1 MFNAG
6 DMVTVNNNNC
16 QLWVNGTRITA
27 SGGNTPV
34 VGAVCEIRL
43 TNATKVLTSVTCFD
57 QTGWKEVPF
66 ILSADKMTATLTL
79 DFGGGN
85 YNQFKIVTGVATV
98 VGLFDQDMID
108 TINSVNAVLRV
119 NNLIKTTPFAVPLN
133 ATNTITA
140 PEGKVFKVATI
151 NSGIELPLNAT
162 KNIITFQNT
171 SAGNTYSN
179 LVLETET
186 GNVTG
191 CFSTEMIKQIN
202 DNNCDLVYQG
212 EIITTEKYA
221 SIGET
226 YSIVCRPDWIFNTE
240 PDAVGGYA
248 VYGRY
253 ISNSGSYV
261 VDQWELSEDNK
272 TVTKTLQ
279 ASRNYAV
286 FVVKTDQNV
295 PIDVLG
301 GVNNVYK
308 VDADIMKALTKER
321 FFMTNTGSGGEFMTF
336 DYGQFILNLMQ
347 LPFSLPIHNI
357 IGSEPIQ
364 LAKLET
370 TVVAP
375 MVNTDRVVYDLGNIT
390 ISGNHGN
397 LLDYSTKQA
406 ILHLPFSDPII
417 LDNQYIIDETITVKL
432 TINLY
437 TGTGTYNIYS
447 TAIDEVILTKT
458 VSLGV
463 NIPLA
468 NFYSSDPKQILTSTL
483 EWSGDNKLRI
493 AYIELVDTNSDLNNG
508 FFNTP
513 IMDDVILSEVKG
525 FFTVINAN
533 LSLRATSS
541 EKSQIQSMLQS
552 GVIYK

>member
-1 MFNAG
+1 MFNQADLDIIRNANCRLVKGGVTITSPVEVVANDTFAIVANAG
-6 DMVTVNNNNC
+6 YILNKVT
-16 QLWVNGTRITA
+16 
-27 SGGNTPV
+27 
-34 VGAVCEIRL
+34 
-43 TNATKVLTSVTCFD
+43 
-57 QTGWKEVPF
+57 WK
-66 ILSADKMTATLTL
+66 
-79 DFGGGN
+79 
-85 YNQFKIVTGVATV
+85 NQ
-98 VGLFDQDMID
+98 M
-108 TINSVNAVLRV
+108 NAVVTWTLSIDKTQASTKSSYTGAQLS
-119 NNLIKTTPFAVPLN
+119 NLIVDSTV
-133 ATNTITA
+133 
-140 PEGKVFKVATI
+140 KVI
-151 NSGIELPLNAT
+151 
-162 KNIITFQNT
+162 
-171 SAGNTYSN
+171 
-179 LVLETET
+179 
-186 GNVTG
+186 TG
-191 CFSTEMIKQIN
+191 CFSPEFLKTIN
-202 DNNCDLVYQG
+202 DNNCDLYKNGVLISSPYGAVLG
-212 EIITTEKYA
+212 ESFEVK
-221 SIGET
+221 
-226 YSIVCRPDWIFNTE
+226 CREGWIFTNE
-240 PDAVGGYA
+240 PDTLGGYA

-253 ISNSGSYV
+253 LKAGGVWTIE
-261 VDQWELSEDNK
+261 QWAVSADRK
-272 TVTKTLQ
+272 T
-279 ASRNYAV
+279 ASIKLTATRAYAYM
-286 FVVKTDQNV
+286 FCLTEQTA

-321 FFMTNTGSGGEFMTF
+321 FFMSTSGTGGEYMTF
-336 DYGQFILNLMQ
+336 DYGQFILNLLQ
-347 LPFSLPIHNI
+347 IPFALPIKNI
-357 IGSEPIQ
+357 IGSEPIK

-375 MVNTDRVVYDLGNIT
+375 MVNTDRINYDLGNIT

-417 LDNQYIIDETITVKL
+417 LDNQYVIDKTITINLEV
-432 TINLY
+432 NLY
-437 TGTGTYNIYS
+437 TGVGTYNIYS

-468 NFYSSDPKQILTSTL
+468 NFYSSDPKQILNSSL

-493 AYIELVDTNSDLNNG
+493 AYIELVDTNSDLNSG

-513 IMDDVILSEVKG
+513 IMDDVVLSEVKG

>member
-1 MFNAG
+1 MFSQADLDIITNA
-6 DMVTVNNNNC
+6 NC
-16 QLWVNGTRITA
+16 YLMKGATRITA
-27 SGGNTPV
+27 PIEVVAQDTFTIVANSGYVLN
-34 VGAVCEIRL
+34 
-43 TNATKVLTSVTCFD
+43 KVT
-57 QTGWKEVPF
+57 WKN
-66 ILSADKMTATLTL
+66 M
-79 DFGGGN
+79 
-85 YNQFKIVTGVATV
+85 
-98 VGLFDQDMID
+98 M
-108 TINSVNAVLRV
+108 NAVVTWTLSSDKTQATTKSPYTGAQLS
-119 NNLIKTTPFAVPLN
+119 NLIVDS
-133 ATNTITA
+133 TA
-140 PEGKVFKVATI
+140 KV
-151 NSGIELPLNAT
+151 
-162 KNIITFQNT
+162 
-171 SAGNTYSN
+171 
-179 LVLETET
+179 
-186 GNVTG
+186 VTG
-191 CFSTEMIKQIN
+191 CFSPAMVKVIN
-202 DNNCDLVYQG
+202 DNNCDLYKGGVLIDKEY
-212 EIITTEKYA
+212 EA

-226 YSIVCRPDWIFNTE
+226 FEVRCREGWIFTTE
-240 PDAVGGYA
+240 LDINGGFG

-253 ISNSGSYV
+253 VKAGGLWV
-261 VDQWELSEDNK
+261 KDQWSVSSDKK
-272 TVTKTLQ
+272 TASITL
-279 ASRNYAV
+279 ANTRNYA
-286 FVVKTDQNV
+286 TIHCLTEQTA

-321 FFMTNTGSGGEFMTF
+321 FFTTNSGTDGSYMTF
-336 DYGQFILNLMQ
+336 DYGQFIINLMQ
-347 LPFSLPIHNI
+347 LPFSLPQENI

-364 LAKLET
+364 LAQLET
-370 TVVAP
+370 SVPAP
-375 MVNTDRVVYDLGNIT
+375 MINTDRIEYDLGSIT
-390 ISGNHGN
+390 ISGEHDN

-417 LDNQYIIDETITVKL
+417 LDNQYVIDETITVKL

-437 TGTGTYNIYS
+437 TGMGTYNIYS

-468 NFYSSDPKQILTSTL
+468 NFYSSDPKQILTSSL

-493 AYIELVDTNSDLNNG
+493 AYIELVDTNSDLNSG

-513 IMDDVILSEVKG
+513 IMDDVILSEVTG

>member
-1 MFNAG
+1 MFNQTDLAIISNANCRLVKGGVTITSPVEVVVNDTFVIVANAG
-6 DMVTVNNNNC
+6 YILNKVT
-16 QLWVNGTRITA
+16 
-27 SGGNTPV
+27 
-34 VGAVCEIRL
+34 
-43 TNATKVLTSVTCFD
+43 
-57 QTGWKEVPF
+57 WK
-66 ILSADKMTATLTL
+66 
-79 DFGGGN
+79 
-85 YNQFKIVTGVATV
+85 NQ
-98 VGLFDQDMID
+98 M
-108 TINSVNAVLRV
+108 NAVVTWALSIDKTQASTKSSYTGAQLS
-119 NNLIKTTPFAVPLN
+119 NLIVDSTV
-133 ATNTITA
+133 
-140 PEGKVFKVATI
+140 KVI
-151 NSGIELPLNAT
+151 
-162 KNIITFQNT
+162 
-171 SAGNTYSN
+171 
-179 LVLETET
+179 
-186 GNVTG
+186 TG
-191 CFSTEMIKQIN
+191 CFSTEFIKTIN
-202 DNNCDLVYQG
+202 DNNCDLYKGGVLISSPYEAVLG
-212 EIITTEKYA
+212 ESFEVK
-221 SIGET
+221 
-226 YSIVCRPDWIFNTE
+226 CREGWIFKNT
-240 PDAVGGYA
+240 PDALGGYA

-253 ISNSGSYV
+253 LKAGGLWTIE
-261 VDQWELSEDNK
+261 QWAVSTDRK
-272 TVTKTLQ
+272 TASITLTATRAY
-279 ASRNYAV
+279 ASM
-286 FVVKTDQNV
+286 FCLTDQTA

-321 FFMTNTGSGGEFMTF
+321 FFMSTSGTGGEYMTF
-336 DYGQFILNLMQ
+336 DYGQFILNLLQM
-347 LPFSLPIHNI
+347 PFALPIENI
-357 IGSEPIQ
+357 IGSEPIK

-375 MVNTDRVVYDLGNIT
+375 MVNTDRITYDLGNII

-417 LDNQYIIDETITVKL
+417 LDNQYVIDQTITIKL
-432 TINLY
+432 EVNLY

-468 NFYSSDPKQILTSTL
+468 NFYRSTPKEIISSSL
-483 EWSGDNKLRI
+483 EWSGDNKLRV
-493 AYIELVDTNSDLNNG
+493 AYIELVDTNSDLNSG

>member
-6 DMVTVNNNNC
+6 DMLTVNNNSC
-16 QLWVNGTRITA
+16 QLWVNGTRITS
-27 SGGNTPV
+27 SGGNTPT
-34 VGAVCEIRL
+34 VGALCEIRL
-43 TNATKVLTSVTCFD
+43 TNATKILTSVSCFD

-66 ILSADKMTATLTL
+66 IISDDKMKATLTL
-79 DFGGGN
+79 EYGGGN
-85 YNQFKIVTGVATV
+85 YNQFKIVTGNAPV
-98 VGLFDQDMID
+98 VGLFDQSMID
-108 TINSVNAVLRV
+108 VIKSVNATLKV
-119 NNLIKTTPFAVPLN
+119 NGSIKTAPFAVPLN
-133 ATNTITA
+133 ATNIITA
-140 PEGKVFKVATI
+140 PEGKIFKVATI
-151 NSGIELPLNAT
+151 NSGIALPLNDT
-162 KNIITFQNT
+162 KNIITFSNA

-191 CFSTEMIKQIN
+191 CFSTDMIKTIN
-202 DNNCDLVYQG
+202 DNNCDLVYNG
-212 EIITTEKYA
+212 EIITTETYA

-253 ISNSGSYV
+253 VSAGGAYT
-261 VDQWELSEDNK
+261 VDQWEVSEDKK
-272 TVTKTLQ
+272 TATKTLQ
-279 ASRNYAV
+279 ATRNYAL
-286 FVVKTDQNV
+286 FYVKTDQDV

-321 FFMTNTGSGGEFMTF
+321 FFMTNMGSNGEFMTF

-347 LPFSLPIHNI
+347 LPFSLPERNI

-370 TVVAP
+370 SVVAP
-375 MVNTDRVVYDLGNIT
+375 MVNTDRITYDLGSIS

-468 NFYSSDPKQILTSTL
+468 NFYSSDPKQILTSSL

-493 AYIELVDTNSDLNNG
+493 AYIELVDTNSDLNSG

-513 IMDDVILSEVKG
+513 IMDDVILSEVTG

-533 LSLRATSS
+533 LSLKATSS

>member
-1 MFNAG
+1 MFTQADLDIISNANCRLVKGGVTITKPIEVVAQDTFVIVANAG
-6 DMVTVNNNNC
+6 YILNKVT
-16 QLWVNGTRITA
+16 
-27 SGGNTPV
+27 
-34 VGAVCEIRL
+34 
-43 TNATKVLTSVTCFD
+43 
-57 QTGWKEVPF
+57 
-66 ILSADKMTATLTL
+66 
-79 DFGGGN
+79 
-85 YNQFKIVTGVATV
+85 FKN
-98 VGLFDQDMID
+98 MM
-108 TINSVNAVLRV
+108 NAVVTWTLSSDKTQASIKSSFTGAQLS
-119 NNLIKTTPFAVPLN
+119 NLIIDSSK
-133 ATNTITA
+133 
-140 PEGKVFKVATI
+140 KVV
-151 NSGIELPLNAT
+151 
-162 KNIITFQNT
+162 
-171 SAGNTYSN
+171 
-179 LVLETET
+179 V
-186 GNVTG
+186 G
-191 CFSTEMIKQIN
+191 CFSTAMIKTIN
-202 DNNCDLVYQG
+202 DNNCDLYKGGVLIDSEYEAVLG
-212 EIITTEKYA
+212 ESFEVK
-221 SIGET
+221 
-226 YSIVCRPDWIFNTE
+226 CRKGWIFTNN
-240 PDAVGGYA
+240 PDTLGGYA

-253 ISNSGSYV
+253 LKAGGLWTIE
-261 VDQWELSEDNK
+261 QWSVSTDRK
-272 TVTKTLQ
+272 TASITLT
-279 ASRNYAV
+279 ATRAYALLACL
-286 FVVKTDQNV
+286 TEQTA

-321 FFMTNTGSGGEFMTF
+321 FFMTNKGTNGEFMTF

-347 LPFSLPIHNI
+347 LPFSLPKNNI

-364 LAKLET
+364 LAKFET

-375 MVNTDRVVYDLGNIT
+375 MVNTDRITYDLGNIT
-390 ISGNHGN
+390 IAGNHGN

-447 TAIDEVILTKT
+447 TAIDQVILTKT

-468 NFYSSDPKQILTSTL
+468 NFYSSDPKQILTSSL
-483 EWSGDNKLRI
+483 EWAGDNKLRI
-493 AYIELVDTNSDLNNG
+493 AYIELVDTNSDLNRG

-513 IMDDVILSEVKG
+513 IMDDVVLSEVKG

-533 LSLRATSS
+533 LSLRATSN